1 MTAPAPPVV
10 ASMDAVLAARASAGD
25 AKAFRQI
32 YERYAPSVFRFL
44 ADMLRSQSAAD
55 EATQE
60 TFVRAHGRMAGI
72 RDGEKLL
79 AWLFGIARNVA
90 FETLR
95 KGKRD
100 YPADDS
106 ILETRVAD
114 APGPEQ
120 ELLGRE
126 ADQVLDSALGLLSPE
141 RRAALLMF
149 MDHGLSYGEIGTS
162 LGWSLA
168 KVKIEIHRARL
179 ALRQELSEYLGE
191 RT

>member
-1 MTAPAPPVV
+1 MTAPAPVM
-10 ASMDAVLAARASAGD
+10 AMDAVLAARASAGD

-32 YERYAPSVFRFL
+32 YERYAPAVFRFL

-60 TFVRAHGRMAGI
+60 TFVRAHGRMGGI
-72 RDGEKLL
+72 REGDKLL

-90 FETLR
+90 FEALR
-95 KGKRD
+95 RGKRD
-100 YPADDS
+100 APADDS
-106 ILETRVAD
+106 VLESRATP
-114 APGPEQ
+114 APGPEL

-126 ADQVLDSALGLLSPE
+126 ADELLGAALAGLSSD
-141 RRAALLMF
+141 RRAALLMYL
-149 MDHGLSYGEIGTS
+149 DHGLSYGEIGTT

-179 ALRQELSEYLGE
+179 ALRHELSEYLGE
-191 RT
+191 RS

>member
-10 ASMDAVLAARASAGD
+10 AMDAVLAARASAGD

-44 ADMLRSQSAAD
+44 ADMLRSQSGAD

-60 TFVRAHGRMAGI
+60 TFVRAHGRMGAI
-72 RDGEKLL
+72 REGEKLL

-90 FETLR
+90 FEALR

-100 YPADDS
+100 ISADDS
-106 ILETRVAD
+106 VLESQVAA
-114 APGPEQ
+114 APGPEL

-126 ADQVLDSALGLLSPE
+126 ADEVLGAALAGLSSE
-141 RRAALLMF
+141 RRAALLMY
-149 MDHGLSYGEIGTS
+149 MDHGLSYGEIGTT

-191 RT
+191 RS